1 MTAARRPLL
10 VAAVS
15 ALSITAL
22 IAIVALLAGEFGDT
36 QLRILGTTAGFGL
49 SSLVAMRG
57 TTLIEQ
63 GRYIWLGRAVPA
75 LAVLAFLF
83 ELWILWIDEESA
95 FAGKSFICTIVL
107 AIALAQVAGMLSSMR
122 STDPPSISR
131 LIRVAG
137 AAATVATAMTWA
149 AAIGEIDSAGYYRGF
164 GAVVVLDAFLLALQP
179 VVRHLGAR
187 RPATGTGSGGF
198 TVVLEGGRR
207 VEHAADGDLAGAVA
221 GALRAV
227 QARGERVVRIEFPG
241 G

>member
-63 GRYIWLGRAVPA
+63 GRYVWLGRAVPA

-107 AIALAQVAGMLSSMR
+107 AIALAQVAGMLGSMR

-137 AAATVATAMTWA
+137 AAATVATAMT
-149 AAIGEIDSAGYYRGF
+149 